1 MGRNRKNGLTFF
13 PFDVDF
19 FQDIKIRKLIRHQGS
34 ISISVL
40 IYLYSNIYKKNG
52 YYIQWNKDTC
62 FIISDYFSIDNDVV
76 ESIIKECIHLGI
88 FNDSLYDKYKILTS
102 EIIQKKWLKFT
113 DFVNCKTFNQY
124 RLLGDDVK
132 IAKYKLSKTPIRLYN
147 ININL
152 WKRISSEVFK
162 RDNYTCKYCGRKG
175 GILEVDH
182 IIPFSKGGSNDLS
195 NLATSCRRCNRQK
208 KDKDI
213 NEFLKWKKEHER

>member
-40 IYLYSNIYKKNG
+40 I
-52 YYIQWNKDTC
+52 
-62 FIISDYFSIDNDVV
+62 
-76 ESIIKECIHLGI
+76 
-88 FNDSLYDKYKILTS
+88 
-102 EIIQKKWLKFT
+102 
-113 DFVNCKTFNQY
+113 
-124 RLLGDDVK
+124 
-132 IAKYKLSKTPIRLYN
+132 
-147 ININL
+147 
-152 WKRISSEVFK
+152 SEVFK

-182 IIPFSKGGSNDLS
+182 IIPFSKGGSNDLI